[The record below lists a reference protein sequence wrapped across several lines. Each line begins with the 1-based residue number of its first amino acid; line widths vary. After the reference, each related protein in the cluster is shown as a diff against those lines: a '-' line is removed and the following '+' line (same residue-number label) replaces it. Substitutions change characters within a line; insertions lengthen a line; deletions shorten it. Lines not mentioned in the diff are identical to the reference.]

1 MLNRLPPAEP
11 SPLAP
16 MAVDAGFDEAWV
28 GVRLVLADFEAERS
42 PKRLVEPRIAPRL
55 AAPPPMLPVA
65 AFVEVEPVVPRLAPV
80 EDPPCVDEPPKELRD
95 AELAAAVVVELDEEP
110 EDDEDPDPDEP
121 PRDPPPDDPPP
132 PRWPGFIPPPLRLP
146 RNCGAIS
153 AANRSALMVPL
164 RRTVRCKSPITI
176 EVVVSPVT
184 EPPPSFF
191 EESRSRL
198 K

>member
-1 MLNRLPPAEP
+1 MKRLV
-11 SPLAP
+11 STC
-16 MAVDAGFDEAWV
+16 G
-28 GVRLVLADFEAERS
+28 LVLAVTAS
-42 PKRLVEPRIAPRL
+42 LL
-55 AAPPPMLPVA
+55 AQTPPAQQQTGQPAQGGRGQGRGGPQQ
-65 AFVEVEPVVPRLAPV
+65 
-80 EDPPCVDEPPKELRD
+80 
-95 AELAAAVVVELDEEP
+95 
-110 EDDEDPDPDEP
+110 P